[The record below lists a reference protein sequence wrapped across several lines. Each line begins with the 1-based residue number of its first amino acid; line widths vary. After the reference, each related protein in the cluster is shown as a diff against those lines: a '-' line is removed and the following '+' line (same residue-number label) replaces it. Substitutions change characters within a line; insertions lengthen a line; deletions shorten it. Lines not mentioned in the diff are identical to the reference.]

1 MTVDELDDEEVR
13 KQYAIIID
21 RVPSY
26 KERKAE
32 YEDELQSD
40 AEVVENVRKDVQAR
54 IRNGRKHDNLLT
66 STISAFLPN
75 GPIQQQTGWT
85 FRGAEPLS
93 EYNEPNADAIFCNPD
108 RNLALIVEC
117 KTSLSSP
124 GNALTQIYDAADAVR
139 EYRDELSQNIGMEIE
154 RIETAICVP
163 GYLDEQLAQRIEHE
177 EQNGDAREQ
186 VYVWRWHYLQEGERI
201 DLFTSF
207 DNRTRS
213 EATHDSELT
222 QVLNSGV
229 EITKERQAT
238 PSFFPSSHTF
248 HIMEAALSQLLK
260 KRIRNEG
267 PLREFTDTELHNI
280 LTSQRHL
287 PHYNANEIGTRIYD
301 GLMDRLESDNLV
313 TTIDQEETEL
323 TGGEKFYRYRVRGR
337 SVETVLKNL
346 QEKYRTKAIDRK
358 IEIKAMR
365 KMIEEFDEDQS
376 SLGDF
381 G

>member
-1 MTVDELDDEEVR
+1 MTVNELDEEEVCN
-13 KQYAIIID
+13 QYAIIID
-21 RVPSY
+21 RIPSY
-26 KERKAE
+26 KERKVE
-32 YEDELQSD
+32 YEDDLQND
-40 AEVVENVRKDVQAR
+40 DEVVENARKEIEAG

-75 GPIQQQTGWT
+75 GPIQQQTGWI

-139 EYRDELSQNIGMEIE
+139 EYRDELSENIGMEIE
-154 RIETAICVP
+154 QLETAICVP
-163 GYLDEQLAQRIEHE
+163 SYLDEQLARRIEHE
-177 EQNGDAREQ
+177 EQNGNAREQ
-186 VYVWRWHYLQEGERI
+186 VYVWRCHYLREGERI

-207 DNRTRS
+207 NNRTRS
-213 EATHDSELT
+213 EATHNSELS
-222 QVLNSGV
+222 QILNPGV

-248 HIMEAALSQLLK
+248 HIMEAALSHLLK
-260 KRIRNEG
+260 KRIRNDG
-267 PLREFTDTELHNI
+267 PLREFADTELHHI

-287 PHYNANEIGTRIYD
+287 PHYNATEIGTRIFD
-301 GLMDRLESDNLV
+301 GLMDRLESDNLI
-313 TTIDQEETEL
+313 TTIDQEETKL
-323 TGGEKFYRYRVRGR
+323 VNGETFYRYRVRGR

-346 QEKYRTKAIDRK
+346 QDKYKTRAIDRK
-358 IEIKAMR
+358 IEVKAMKR
-365 KMIEEFDEDQS
+365 TIEEFDEDQS
-376 SLGDF
+376 SLDKF
-381 G
+381 L

>member
-13 KQYAIIID
+13 EQYAIIID

-40 AEVVENVRKDVQAR
+40 DEVVENARKEVEAG
-54 IRNGRKHDNLLT
+54 IRNARKHDNLLT

-75 GPIQQQTGWT
+75 GTVQQQTGWT

-108 RNLALIVEC
+108 RNIALIVEC

-124 GNALTQIYDAADAVR
+124 GNALTQIYDAADAIR
-139 EYRDELSQNIGMEIE
+139 ENRTGLSENIGMEIE
-154 RIETAICVP
+154 RLETAICVP
-163 GYLDEQLAQRIEHE
+163 SYLDEQLAQRIEHE
-177 EQNGDAREQ
+177 EQNNDALEQ
-186 VYVWRWHYLQEGERI
+186 VYVWRLHYLQKGERI

-207 DNRTRS
+207 DNRTAS
-213 EATHDSELT
+213 EATHDSELAR
-222 QVLNSGV
+222 VLNKGV
-229 EITKERQAT
+229 EISKERQAT
-238 PSFFPSSHTF
+238 PSFFPSSHSF
-248 HIMEAALSQLLK
+248 HIMEEAFSQILK
-260 KRIRNEG
+260 KRVQNEE
-267 PLREFTDTELHNI
+267 PLREFSETELQDI

-287 PHYNANEIGTRIYD
+287 PHYNANEIGLRIYE
-301 GLMDRLESDNLV
+301 GLIDRLKSYNLV

-323 TGGEKFYRYRVRGR
+323 TEGDKFYRYRVRGR

-346 QEKYRTKAIDRK
+346 KEKYRSKSIDRK
-358 IEIKAMR
+358 IEVKAMR
-365 KMIEEFDEDQS
+365 KVIESFDEDQS
-376 SLGDF
+376 SIEDF

>member
-1 MTVDELDDEEVR
+1 MTVDELDDEEIR

-26 KERKAE
+26 EDRKVE

-40 AEVVENVRKDVQAR
+40 DEIVETARKEVKAG
-54 IRNGRKHDNLLT
+54 IRNGRKHDDLLT
-66 STISAFLPN
+66 STISAFLPK
-75 GPIQQQTGWT
+75 GTVQQQTGWT

-93 EYNEPNADAIFCNPD
+93 EYNVPNADAIFCNPD
-108 RNLALIVEC
+108 RNLAAIVEC

-124 GNALTQIYDAADAVR
+124 GNALTQIYEAADAIR
-139 EYRDELSQNIGMEIE
+139 EYRDELSENIGMEIE
-154 RIETAICVP
+154 RLETAICVP
-163 GYLDEQLAQRIEHE
+163 SYLDEQLAQRIEHE
-177 EQNGDAREQ
+177 EQNDNAREQ
-186 VYVWRWHYLQEGERI
+186 VYVWRWHYLEDGERI
-201 DLFTSF
+201 DLFSSF

-238 PSFFPSSHTF
+238 PSFFPSSHTY
-248 HIMEAALSQLLK
+248 HIMEEALSELLK
-260 KRIRNEG
+260 KRVRNEE
-267 PLREFTDTELHNI
+267 PLREFTETELHDI

-287 PHYNANEIGTRIYD
+287 PHYNSNEIGTRIYD
-301 GLMDRLESDNLV
+301 GLMNRLESDNLI
-313 TTIDQEETEL
+313 TAIDQEETEL
-323 TGGEKFYRYRVRGR
+323 TAGEKFYRYRVRGR

-346 QEKYRTKAIDRK
+346 REKYRTKAIERK

-365 KMIEEFDEDQS
+365 KIIEEFDEDQS

>member
-13 KQYAIIID
+13 EQYAIIID

-40 AEVVENVRKDVQAR
+40 DEVVENARKEVEAG
-54 IRNGRKHDNLLT
+54 IRNARKHDNLLT

-75 GPIQQQTGWT
+75 GSIQQETGWT

-108 RNLALIVEC
+108 RNIALIVEC

-124 GNALTQIYDAADAVR
+124 GNALTQIYDAADAIR
-139 EYRDELSQNIGMEIE
+139 EYRTELSENIGMEIE
-154 RIETAICVP
+154 RLETAICVP
-163 GYLDEQLAQRIEHE
+163 SYLDEQLAQRIEHE
-177 EQNGDAREQ
+177 EQNDDALEQ
-186 VYVWRWHYLQEGERI
+186 VYVWRWHYLKKGERI

-207 DNRTRS
+207 DNRTAS

-222 QVLNSGV
+222 QLLNSGV
-229 EITKERQAT
+229 EISQERQAT
-238 PSFFPSSHTF
+238 PSFFPSSHSY
-248 HIMEAALSQLLK
+248 HIMEGAFSQLLK
-260 KRIRNEG
+260 KRIQNEE
-267 PLREFTDTELHNI
+267 PLREFSDTELHNI

-287 PHYNANEIGTRIYD
+287 PHYNANEIGSRIYD
-301 GLMDRLESDNLV
+301 GLIDRLKSDNLI
-313 TTIDQEETEL
+313 TTIDQEEAEL
-323 TGGEKFYRYRVRGR
+323 TEGEKFYRYRVRGR
-337 SVETVLKNL
+337 SVETVLENL
-346 QEKYRTKAIDRK
+346 KKKYRSKAVDQK
-358 IEIKAMR
+358 IEIKAM
-365 KMIEEFDEDQS
+365 KKVVEAFDEDQS
-376 SLGDF
+376 SLDDF